1 MKKTKKPS
9 EKLTTKEKGL
19 IVGLCV
25 VCFGAG
31 VSVPLLM
38 EKAQIKD
45 TGQFEKLET
54 IYDLMTNKW
63 YYANEID
70 DVQDTLVEQAIDGMT
85 TNEIDPHT
93 TYMGLDQA
101 KRFSDALSGSNVG
114 IGVGFFRNEAGNMV
128 VRSVYIG
135 SAADQAG
142 LTEGDIIT
150 KVGNLNCAQ
159 ATSDEIIDTI
169 KNHADQKLEIE
180 YERDGKSNQTTVT
193 PANTIRRSFAGS
205 LTITGKSFYPVFRK
219 IAERTSMKP
228 SSKSRK
234 PD

>member
-38 EKAQIKD
+38 EKAQRKD

-93 TYMGLDQA
+93 TYMGLDQ
-101 KRFSDALSGSNVG
+101 
-114 IGVGFFRNEAGNMV
+114 IGRASC
-128 VRSVYIG
+128 R
-135 SAADQAG
+135 
-142 LTEGDIIT
+142 
-150 KVGNLNCAQ
+150 
-159 ATSDEIIDTI
+159 
-169 KNHADQKLEIE
+169 
-180 YERDGKSNQTTVT
+180 ERV
-193 PANTIRRSFAGS
+193 
-205 LTITGKSFYPVFRK
+205 
-219 IAERTSMKP
+219 
-228 SSKSRK
+228 
-234 PD
+234 